1 MCKAGQ
7 TGKGERDVFS
17 TGPGWVR
24 SHNITATACADALQG
39 RAVKNGADVPEW
51 KHGGLLQLDSDAIL
65 R

>member
-7 TGKGERDVFS
+7 AGKGKEHVFS

-24 SHNITATACADALQG
+24 SHNITAAACADALQG
-39 RAVKNGADVPEW
+39 RDVKNGADMQEW
-51 KHGGLLQLDSDAIL
+51 KHGGLLQLDSAAIL